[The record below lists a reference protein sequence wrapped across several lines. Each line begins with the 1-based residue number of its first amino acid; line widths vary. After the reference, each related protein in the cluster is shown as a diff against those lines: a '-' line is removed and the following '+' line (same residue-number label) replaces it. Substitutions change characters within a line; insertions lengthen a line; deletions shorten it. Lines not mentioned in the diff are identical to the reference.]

1 MLMTDILKEVGRG
14 KRGARDL
21 TYEEA
26 LAAAELIVNGE
37 ATSAQ
42 IGAFFMAQRIK
53 LESVDEL
60 KAFVTVFRRH
70 AHRSEVPGGLD
81 CAGPYDGRT
90 NSFIA
95 TFATS
100 FLLAACDLPVTLHG
114 TKSLPPKWG
123 VTLPDLLGEMGI
135 HAEKME
141 PPAAAQSAGAAGR
154 TGAAE
159 VVRVRPG
166 DAAEVAGVRP
176 AGAVEAA
183 GVHPVGAV
191 AATGDRP
198 SGAVEAAR
206 VRFVPAEVWCPPLA
220 RLRPIREELGLR
232 SILNTIE
239 KLLDFSQSP
248 YLVYGVYHNTVF
260 DRMAQLVQE
269 LGYRRALIV
278 QGTQGSEDLFIDR
291 ATRTYVVDQGT
302 AKLHVIDPETYG
314 LDTPLPEMNTPWSAQ
329 QQLRVTEAVLRG
341 EAHPA
346 FVNQVLLNGAVRLEL
361 AERVSSV
368 EEGVYTCK
376 ALLDSGAAWEAYCLW
391 QEAMRLTQTAAAER
405 GQISR
410 KA

>member
-21 TYEEA
+21 NYEEA
-26 LAAAELIVNGE
+26 LAAAELIVNGD
-37 ATSAQ
+37 ASPAQ

-90 NSFIA
+90 NSFMA

-100 FLLAACDLPVTLHG
+100 FLLAACELPVTLHG

-123 VTLPDLLGEMGI
+123 VTLSDLLGEMGI

-141 PPAAAQSAGAAGR
+141 PPAAAQPAGAARSG
-154 TGAAE
+154 GAAE
-159 VVRVRPG
+159 MVGVRPAS
-166 DAAEVAGVRP
+166 AAEVAGVRP
-176 AGAVEAA
+176 GCAVTAA
-183 GVHPVGAV
+183 G
-191 AATGDRP
+191 
-198 SGAVEAAR
+198 

-248 YLVYGVYHNTVF
+248 CLVYGIYHNTVF
-260 DRMAQLVQE
+260 DRIAQLIQE
-269 LGYRRALIV
+269 LDYRRALIV

-291 ATRTYVVDQGT
+291 PTRTYVVDQGS
-302 AKLHVIDPETYG
+302 AKLRVIDPETYG
-314 LDTPLPEMNTPWSAQ
+314 LDTPLPEANTPWSAQ

-376 ALLDSGAAWEAYCLW
+376 ALLDSGAAWDAYCLW

-405 GQISR
+405 EQISR